1 MVVFLCKQKTAYEV
15 RISDWSSDVCSSDL
29 AHIDAGVEEFG
40 GDPRR
45 AQRDPVETGAQPIE
59 AAIDRRGV
67 GARPIAHRA
76 RITLCPRDGFGNAP
90 AGRAP
95 ALGGVVYI
103 SAFLGDDGVHPS
115 VAAAV
120 RWGGSSS
127 DAPRGWDK
135 G

>member
-67 GARPIAHRA
+67 GARQIAHRA
-76 RITLCPRDGFGNAP
+76 RITLCPRDGFGKDRKSDVT
-90 AGRAP
+90 GQ
-95 ALGGVVYI
+95 
-103 SAFLGDDGVHPS
+103 S
-115 VAAAV
+115 V
-120 RWGGSSS
+120 
-127 DAPRGWDK
+127 
-135 G
+135 